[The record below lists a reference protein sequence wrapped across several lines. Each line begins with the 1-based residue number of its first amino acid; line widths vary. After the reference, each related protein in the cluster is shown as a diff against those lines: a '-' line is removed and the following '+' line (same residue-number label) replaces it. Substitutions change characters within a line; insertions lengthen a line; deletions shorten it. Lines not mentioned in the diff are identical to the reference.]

1 MNIGIIGAGVTGL
14 ALGRLLS
21 KKFDVEI
28 LESKSHIGGI
38 ASTQKINNM
47 TYHPV
52 GGHCLNSKYLDVM
65 EFIFNVMSRE
75 NFNQIERNAKI
86 LFKDTF
92 ISYPIEFAIKEIY
105 EIDSGLAFNITKDFL
120 NTGQQDSRNLEEWFV
135 NNFGHTLA
143 QEYFIPYNK
152 KIWRSDLRQMDHSW
166 VADKLPTPSSHE
178 FFESLIKHKLDTMP
192 HSKFYYPI
200 SNNQND
206 FLTALSDNLNIV
218 LDYRVDKIYKEN
230 KVWVVNNQ
238 RQYDIL
244 INTAPLDQLVEY
256 LTDAPSDIR
265 TAAKLLRYNKV
276 STMLWESE
284 IQNFTWLY
292 MPSERI
298 KFHRAINIGSFFTPK
313 SNCIITEAVGEVD
326 YDTMRIEGEKLNFL
340 NYPLAHNI
348 SQHAYVVFDKNTKN
362 VKKTLFGFL
371 ENIELITAGRFG
383 EWEYYNMDICIKRAL
398 EISNRLIKIHAQ

>member
-52 GGHCLNSKYLDVM
+52 GGHCLNSKHLDVM
-65 EFIFNVMSRE
+65 EFIFAVMARE
-75 NFNQIERNAKI
+75 NFNQIKRNAKI

-92 ISYPIEFAIKEIY
+92 ISYPVEFAIKEIY

-120 NTGQQDSRNLEEWFV
+120 NTKQQDSRNLEEWFV
-135 NNFGHTLA
+135 NNFGYTLA

-152 KIWRSDLRQMDHSW
+152 KIWRSDLKQMDHDW
-166 VADKLPTPSSHE
+166 VADKLPTPSSYE

-192 HSKFYYPI
+192 HLKFYYPI

-206 FLTALSDNLNIV
+206 FLTALGDNLNIV
-218 LDYRVDKIYKEN
+218 LDYQVDTIHKEN
-230 KVWVVNNQ
+230 KAWIVNNQ

-244 INTAPLDQLVEY
+244 INTAPLDQLMEY
-256 LTDAPSDIR
+256 LTDVPSGIR
-265 TAAKLLRYNKV
+265 AAAKLLRYNKV

-326 YDTMRIEGEKLNFL
+326 YDTMRMEGEKLNFL

-348 SQHAYVVFDKNTKN
+348 SQHAYVIFDKNTKN
-362 VKKTLFGFL
+362 VKKTLFSFL
-371 ENIELITAGRFG
+371 QNIELITAGRFG

-398 EISNRLIKIHAQ
+398 EISNRLIKIHA